1 MYEKLKKF
9 LEFSSKK
16 GLYLPSAYDS
26 SRNEPSTTLLS
37 FYVGLIL
44 SVASLI
50 AYHFLPET
58 LVGPTS
64 MTLLFLGMTFIF
76 YRLRNLDK
84 VKFDI
89 KNQTFELEDEPEQI
103 NKKEE

>member
-16 GLYLPSAYDS
+16 GLLIPTAYDS
-26 SRNEPSTTLLS
+26 VRKEPSTTLLS
-37 FYVGLIL
+37 FYLGLIL
-44 SVASLI
+44 SIASLI

-64 MTLLFLGMTFIF
+64 MTLLFLGMTFVF

-84 VKFDI
+84 IKFNMEERSI
-89 KNQTFELEDEPEQI
+89 ELEDTPENQ
-103 NKKEE
+103 KDV